1 MTATVQEKKTKREQ
15 KEANVNALLL
25 ITSSKCSIFQPK
37 EKKVVIKP
45 FQYHLFRK
53 TTKYLVF
60 TTNFHLYIYF

>member
-45 FQYHLFRK
+45 FQYHLF
-53 TTKYLVF
+53 
-60 TTNFHLYIYF
+60 